1 MISSSVHFS
10 TIGGPS
16 GTTAKPAAPASAEWA
31 DSEGGCTPCHQ
42 TSPRK
47 PTRASFLCMGS
58 PATAIGTIMMSTP
71 AGNPETGKH
80 RQPLGS
86 ASTPC
91 CRCRQGGV
99 TASVAEQRDRVNGT
113 ALEGNASPTE
123 VLQLYSGRGR
133 FLPVQ

>member
-10 TIGGPS
+10 TIGGS
-16 GTTAKPAAPASAEWA
+16 AGTAANPAAPASAEWA
-31 DSEGGCTPCHQ
+31 DSEVGCTPCHQ

-47 PTRASFLCMGS
+47 STRASFLYMGS
-58 PATAIGTIMMSTP
+58 SATAIGTTMMSTP

-80 RQPLGS
+80 RQPLGK
-86 ASTPC
+86 ASTQC
-91 CRCRQGGV
+91 CRCQQGGV
-99 TASVAEQRDRVNGT
+99 TASAAEQRDRVNVT

-123 VLQLYSGRGR
+123 VLQLYSERGS